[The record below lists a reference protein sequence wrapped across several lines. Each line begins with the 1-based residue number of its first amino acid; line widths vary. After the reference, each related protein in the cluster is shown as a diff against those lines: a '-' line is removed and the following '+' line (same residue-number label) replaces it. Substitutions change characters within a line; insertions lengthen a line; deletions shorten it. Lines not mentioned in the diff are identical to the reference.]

1 MVWAAGKFSSRS
13 MMEDRFDIADNGVVW
28 GFPLR
33 GKSVLELSRTGAA
46 AFFRLGRIK
55 CGKFGELSVLP
66 EKFRLHRSEDAADAE
81 LESSGVI
88 PFGCEYRV
96 VRDFRVSCGC
106 ASFTTDISAVTGGRV
121 DGIELE
127 PLTFAGEMTKV
138 EFLIFGEDKFRTAE
152 LPTEGTLYSGNEVP
166 LLIRATYADGLR
178 CEMALGG
185 DVWRHRAAFGIEGA
199 ESEYELAAS
208 GGELK
213 LTRRVLKYAP
223 EVEPE
228 RRPWRFT
235 SLIGWNDGTAPSEPL
250 GEAFELPGCA
260 MSAANRRNL
269 RARVRRSTASLDWRE
284 VSPTVCRDAAHVS
297 RAGRGELAHFD
308 LEELLAAWRWANRQL
323 GRSGAHL
330 TLTPKP
336 GGLFADSVILN
347 CLGRPAGKLDS
358 CGGRE

>member
-1 MVWAAGKFSSRS
+1 
-13 MMEDRFDIADNGVVW
+13 MEDRFDILDNGVVW

-33 GKSVLELSRTGAA
+33 GNSVLELSRTGEA
-46 AFFRLGRIK
+46 AFLRLGRVK
-55 CGKFGELSVLP
+55 CGKFGEASVLP
-66 EKFRLHRSEDAADAE
+66 EKFRLHRSEDAAEAE

-127 PLTFAGEMTKV
+127 PLKFSGELTEV
-138 EFLIFGEDKFRTAE
+138 AFLIFGEDKFRTVK
-152 LPTEGTLYSGNEVP
+152 LPAEGTLYSGSEVP
-166 LLIRATYADGLR
+166 LMIRATYADGRR

-185 DVWRHRAAFGIEGA
+185 DVWRHRAAFGIDGA
-199 ESEYELAAS
+199 ESEYELVAS
-208 GGELK
+208 ENELT

-235 SLIGWNDGTAPSEPL
+235 VLIGWDDGAAPAEPS
-250 GEAFELPGCA
+250 GEEFELPGCA
-260 MSAANRRNL
+260 MSAASRREL
-269 RARVRRSTASLDWRE
+269 RSLVRRSNKPLVWRN
-284 VSPTVCRDAAHVS
+284 VSPSVCGDAAHVS
-297 RAGRGELAHFD
+297 RSGRGELAHFD

-323 GRSGAHL
+323 GKSGAYL
-330 TLTPKP
+330 TLTPAA
-336 GGLFADSVILN
+336 GGLFADSVILRD
-347 CLGRPAGKLDS
+347 LGRPAAKL
-358 CGGRE
+358 E

>member
-1 MVWAAGKFSSRS
+1 
-13 MMEDRFDIADNGVVW
+13 MEDRFDIADNGVVW

-33 GKSVLELSRTGAA
+33 GSSVLELSRTGSP
-46 AFFRLGRIK
+46 AFFRLGRVK
-55 CGKFGELSVLP
+55 CGKFGESSVLP
-66 EKFRLHRSEDAADAE
+66 EKFRLHRSEDAAEAE

-127 PLTFAGEMTKV
+127 PLTFSGEPIEV
-138 EFLIFGEDKFRTAE
+138 EFLIFGEDKFRTVE
-152 LPTEGTLYSGNEVP
+152 LPAAGTLYSGNEVP
-166 LLIRATYADGLR
+166 LLIRANYADGLR

-185 DVWRHRAAFGIEGA
+185 DVWRHRAAFGIAGA
-199 ESEYELAAS
+199 VSEYELVAY

-213 LTRRVLKYAP
+213 LTRRVLKYAS

-235 SLIGWNDGTAPSEPL
+235 ALIGWDDGTPSPEPS
-250 GEAFELPGCA
+250 GEAFELSGCA
-260 MSAANRRNL
+260 MSATSRRDL
-269 RARVRRSTASLDWRE
+269 RALVRRSSASLDWRE

-297 RAGRGELAHFD
+297 RSNRGELAHFD

-323 GRSGAHL
+323 GKSGLHL
-330 TLTPKP
+330 TLTPQA
-336 GGLFADSVILN
+336 GGSFADSVILKN
-347 CLGRPAGKLDS
+347 LGRPAGKLD
-358 CGGRE
+358 GGDGR